1 MQTYQE
7 CFIDEIYQG
16 PMMAF
21 SYGHSCS
28 TSTRCHYHWKL
39 EHIWNFNQMT
49 IKTMIL
55 GVCLNVRE
63 QIAFSD
69 VLIIN
74 LEAPCLPEIVAQS

>member
-1 MQTYQE
+1 
-7 CFIDEIYQG
+7 
-16 PMMAF
+16 MAF

-74 LEAPCLPEIVAQS
+74 LEAPCYQKLWPNLRSCKAYMQSTCMHKSM

>member
-1 MQTYQE
+1 
-7 CFIDEIYQG
+7 
-16 PMMAF
+16 
-21 SYGHSCS
+21 
-28 TSTRCHYHWKL
+28 
-39 EHIWNFNQMT
+39 MT

-69 VLIIN
+69 VLITS